1 MSENAA
7 SSRRTATRSLVL
19 CALMAALTAICSQI
33 QIPLPMVPIN
43 LALFAVHLSGALL
56 GWKYG
61 ALSMVVYALLGVIG
75 VPVFAGFGSG
85 PAVLFGKTGGYI
97 LGYILC
103 ALIVGA
109 LSRKFAF
116 NFKTLCLSMVLGVAV
131 CYTFGTI
138 WFMAVTGLNLATS
151 MSYCVIPFLPGDAV
165 KILLAVFL
173 ALRLRRHVNDG
184 IAKQGSTGRSW
195 HKRGRCVRLVL
206 PSPPGQPARQHL
218 RRFAPRHKVGPA
230 RRFLFRRPAYGG
242 HQGLGQPLNVDE
254 GVRGLGLVALVAEGV
269 PHAVEPR
276 QPLPREDTF
285 GRRPIRRFR
294 CGPFPGS
301 GCDRSG
307 GVVRNVCGTCARPCA
322 FLLFLPRKGSS
333 LLRCI
338 GGCRRDFFS
347 CFLPFFYRVRNLC
360 AACAPVVA
368 SSVAD

>member
-43 LALFAVHLSGALL
+43 LALFTVHLSG
-56 GWKYG
+56 
-61 ALSMVVYALLGVIG
+61 ALLGVIG

-131 CYTFGTI
+131 CYAFGTI

-165 KILLAVFL
+165 KILLAAFL
-173 ALRLRRHVNDG
+173 ALRLRKPL
-184 IAKQGSTGRSW
+184 AAQG
-195 HKRGRCVRLVL
+195 
-206 PSPPGQPARQHL
+206 
-218 RRFAPRHKVGPA
+218 FAA
-230 RRFLFRRPAYGG
+230 
-242 HQGLGQPLNVDE
+242 
-254 GVRGLGLVALVAEGV
+254 
-269 PHAVEPR
+269 
-276 QPLPREDTF
+276 
-285 GRRPIRRFR
+285 
-294 CGPFPGS
+294 
-301 GCDRSG
+301 
-307 GVVRNVCGTCARPCA
+307 
-322 FLLFLPRKGSS
+322 
-333 LLRCI
+333 
-338 GGCRRDFFS
+338 
-347 CFLPFFYRVRNLC
+347 
-360 AACAPVVA
+360 
-368 SSVAD
+368 